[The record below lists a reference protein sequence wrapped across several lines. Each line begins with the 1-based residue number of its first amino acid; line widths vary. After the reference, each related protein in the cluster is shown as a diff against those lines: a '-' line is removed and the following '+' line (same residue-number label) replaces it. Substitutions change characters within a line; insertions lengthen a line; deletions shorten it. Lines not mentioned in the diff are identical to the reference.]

1 MADER
6 ERLFSQLLNLDC
18 PPADFSFIPDEGEF
32 QDFVDTEFDFED
44 DTPIIGINANHY
56 YEYSLSCLQSPDGS
70 PNRFF
75 YNPTGETTVSIP
87 VFPGLEID
95 GIDPSPDRNLEPLG
109 PPLEDPIRN
118 PFPRLPVLP
127 DDFERGEG
135 GITPSNDREQPQV
148 LPNGQ
153 FVLPTERTVQG
164 STDESAIQGVQLQNV
179 QDPFRLLTE
188 TVWFY
193 KDNRLGKLYEEVDV
207 PYVTH
212 ISPRRRIEFNDDGSL
227 KCRLSSTYFPDRDT
241 ALVTFANNPPFVF
254 GTEFTDHYF
263 ILNVPFEE
271 GILNDFPLVEQAYIA
286 YSKSKYNFYDRAYEE
301 GIESLDERLLH
312 NYLKSSQDNY
322 REVFQEVIESTEEE
336 RQQIIERNR
345 RITYGFEEIRD
356 SFAEIGNDNS
366 LTFAGVPMLN
376 SLIFENKQIEESDP
390 NPISENNIAIDT
402 AYASFENNSV
412 QSIPFSLAEQVG
424 EVEGDSD
431 TGRFSPRV
439 DLRLYDY
446 EEFMDQLEETLP
458 EIVED
463 NRIGPFLR
471 PGRTSFRNRIERT
484 VNNLVEDYFR
494 TPDQIFSLKPCYHK
508 ILFYRVE
515 KRKVITTENTARSEV
530 IQNFLIPYTGDKDL
544 VKFIDS
550 QVKYGQRYDYQVYAY
565 NIVIG
570 NKYSYRPRESNYIV
584 FGENRVDLGGVIFEN
599 EPSLKIVE
607 VPFTNFSNVVYDAAP
622 LPPSVEIYPSL
633 REERK
638 VSFFLEDR
646 YGEEYLN
653 PIIFDNEGEEEKINL
668 IRLSQEIPTGPL
680 LYRGDDTAKAFQVFR
695 TTTKPESKL
704 AMQNFLIDE
713 VDTTLDRDPTSACNF
728 RSRSILWDDARIEYN
743 RKYYY
748 MFRTIDIHNSYSN
761 PSDIYEV
768 ELVETLGHV
777 QLVINIVRPEIPTIT
792 KKKSFRK
799 YLRIAPALEQMLLS
813 NPVIQE
819 SETVEEFATQF
830 GRAKLGPDGNEIWT
844 NVEKKFG
851 KDIKLV
857 VTSKK
862 TGSKMEIVLKYVYTT
877 DNGIKYEVC

>member
-32 QDFVDTEFDFED
+32 QDFADTEFDFKD
-44 DTPIIGINANHY
+44 DTTIVGINANHY

-75 YNPTGETTVSIP
+75 YNPTGEITVP
-87 VFPGLEID
+87 VSVGRREIGPGQILR
-95 GIDPSPDRNLEPLG
+95 PDRNLGPLSS
-109 PPLEDPIRN
+109 PLDGPIRDFEN
-118 PFPRLPVLP
+118 SRSSTLP
-127 DDFERGEG
+127 DELEIGEG
-135 GITPSNDREQPQV
+135 GVSPSNDREQPQI

-207 PYVTH
+207 PYVTN

-254 GTEFTDHYF
+254 NTEFTDHYF
-263 ILNVPFEE
+263 ILDVPFEE
-271 GILNDFPLVEQAYIA
+271 GILNDFPLLEQAYVA
-286 YSKSKYNFYDRAYEE
+286 FSKSKYNFFDRTYEE

-312 NYLKSSQDNY
+312 NRLKDAESNYL
-322 REVFQEVIESTEEE
+322 EVFQEITESTEEE
-336 RQQIIERNR
+336 RQQIIQRNE

-356 SFAEIGNDNS
+356 NFETIGDDNS

-376 SLIFENKQIEESDP
+376 SLIFENKQIAEPDPNPDP
-390 NPISENNIAIDT
+390 NPISKSSTAIDT

-424 EVEGDSD
+424 QVVGDS
-431 TGRFSPRV
+431 GRFSPRV
-439 DLRLYDY
+439 DLRVYDY

-458 EIVED
+458 TIVED
-463 NRIGPFLR
+463 NRIGPLL
-471 PGRTSFRNRIERT
+471 SLARNRIEAT
-484 VNNLVEDYFR
+484 VNQLVAEHLR
-494 TPDQIFSLKPCYHK
+494 TPDQIFKLQPCYNK
-508 ILFYRVE
+508 ILFYRIE
-515 KRKVITTENTARSEV
+515 KRKVITTENTTRSEV

-570 NKYSYRPRESNYIV
+570 NKYSYKPRESDYIV
-584 FGENRVDLGGVIFEN
+584 FGENRVDLRGVIFN
-599 EPSLKIVE
+599 NKASLKIIE
-607 VPFTNFSNVVYDAAP
+607 VPFTSFSNVVYDAAP

-653 PIIFDNEGEEEKINL
+653 PIIFDNEEEEEKISL

-704 AMQNFLIDE
+704 AMQGFLIDE

-728 RSRSILWDDARIEYN
+728 RSRSILWDDTKIEYN

-777 QLVINIVRPEIPTIT
+777 QMVVNIVRPETPTII

-799 YLRIAPALEQMLLS
+799 YLRIAPALDQMLLS
-813 NPVIQE
+813 SPDPRE
-819 SETVEEFATQF
+819 YETVEDFARQF
-830 GRAKLGPDGNEIWT
+830 EGAKLGPDGNEIWT
-844 NVEKKFG
+844 NDEQKFG

-877 DNGIKYEVC
+877 DKGIKYEVC